1 MSKRRRVLVT
11 GATGI
16 IGRIVAEDLAD
27 RWEMTLLSRREIG
40 GARFRRVDVAR
51 DYDRFA
57 RLVAEHDAVVHLAYV
72 GEDEAATTNF
82 AMVKNVCRATL
93 EAPKSPR
100 LVLASSIHAVGG
112 WLDWNSE
119 PLASIARGEC
129 SELTSPPVPLTTDKP
144 LRPNGVYGALKGY
157 IELLGRHYAERGLE
171 VVVIRFGGVRADDSF
186 PDEVG
191 YHALFLGRRDCAQ
204 IVRRAVEAP
213 LRERYN
219 VVFAVSRNEWRL
231 HDISEAR
238 RILGYDPQ
246 DSAEEAMAATTAA
259 SGASHAP

>member
-1 MSKRRRVLVT
+1 MADKRRILVT

-16 IGRIVAEDLAD
+16 IGSIVAEDLAD
-27 RWEMTLLSRREIG
+27 RWEMTLLSRRDIPKP
-40 GARFRRVDVAR
+40 RFRRVDVAR
-51 DYDRFA
+51 DYDKFA

-100 LVLASSIHAVGG
+100 LVLASSIHVLGG
-112 WLDWNSE
+112 WLDWSAE
-119 PLASIARGEC
+119 PLASISRGDC
-129 SELTSPPVPLTTDKP
+129 TELTPPSVPLTTDKP

-157 IELLGRHYAERGLE
+157 IELLGRHYAERGIE
-171 VVVIRFGGVRADDSF
+171 VVVIRFGGIRADDSF

-204 IVRRAVEAP
+204 IVRRGVEAP
-213 LRERYN
+213 LAERYN
-219 VVFAVSRNEWRL
+219 VVFAVSQNEWRV
-231 HDISEAR
+231 HDISEAE

-246 DSAEEAMAATTAA
+246 DSAEDVMAATA
-259 SGASHAP
+259 SAVGAGT